1 MSSNNELRIYKKGTE
16 WIIDDR
22 DIEGCGTIR
31 VGETDSLEKA
41 IKIANDYQS
50 REEVEYGL
58 SVEV

>member
-1 MSSNNELRIYKKGTE
+1 MSANNELRIYKKGKK

-22 DIEGCGTIR
+22 DTDGCGTIR